1 MNKTLR
7 VCVFMLFLATPSLAQ
22 TMASWEI
29 FAGYSFQRSNM
40 REYFKTTPIIY
51 AVRNKGVNL
60 INGWDVSVTENV
72 NRWFG
77 GTLDISGHYRAPQ
90 VSGSKNRQRMYSILY
105 GPRLSYRRPW
115 GTPFAH
121 VLLGAA
127 HAQVKVTPTGPRAS
141 DLSFAMAIGGGM
153 DWNFRNKTAIRVV
166 QAEYLRANGL
176 GANQNSFRLSAGVI
190 LYLGR

>member
-1 MNKTLR
+1 
-7 VCVFMLFLATPSLAQ
+7 VFILFFAAPSFAQ
-22 TMASWEI
+22 TTAPWEV

-51 AVRNKGVNL
+51 AVRNQGVNL
-60 INGWDVSVTENV
+60 INGWDVSVTENM

-77 GTLDISGHYRAPQ
+77 GTLDISGHYRKSQ
-90 VSGSKNRQRMYSILY
+90 VSGTTPSTNRDRMYTILY

-115 GTPFAH
+115 GIPFAH

-141 DLSFAMAIGGGM
+141 DLSFAAAIGGGV

-166 QAEYLRANGL
+166 QAEYLRGNAL
-176 GANQNSFRLSAGVI
+176 GANQNSFRISAGII